1 MVSKE
6 IFFRYNLCIT
16 EIMQQV
22 ELRRKINE
30 QALSGTPVHK
40 ADTRFSPS
48 VSLQT
53 LSGNKGDKLRSS
65 GSDNHYDTHH
75 RS

>member
-1 MVSKE
+1 M
-6 IFFRYNLCIT
+6 NLCIT

-40 ADTRFSPS
+40 ADTSCAPS

-53 LSGNKGDKLRSS
+53 LWKLLEQKVINQVDLQLI
-65 GSDNHYDTHH
+65 GITHH